1 MGTEIERK
9 FLVKGEAW
17 RAAGPGVLYRQG
29 YLCAGSATVRV
40 RTAGNRGL
48 LTVKGPARGLVR
60 SEFEYPIPLADA
72 EAMLTE
78 LAEKPLVEK
87 YRYTVPHAGLIWVVD
102 EFLGANQGLILAEV
116 ELERE
121 DQGFEKP
128 SWAGR
133 EVSDDPRYRNT
144 SLARRSYT
152 LWA

>member
-9 FLVKGEAW
+9 FLVTGDAW
-17 RAAGPGVLYRQG
+17 RTANPGVLYRQG
-29 YLCAGSATVRV
+29 YLCTGSATVRV
-40 RTAGNRGL
+40 RTAGDRGF
-48 LTVKGPARGLVR
+48 LTVKGPARGIAR

-72 EAMLTE
+72 EAMLKE

-87 YRYTVPHAGLIWVVD
+87 YRHTVFHAGLMWVVD

-121 DQGFEKP
+121 DQPLEKP

-133 EVSDDPRYRNT
+133 EVSDDPRYRNA
-144 SLARRSYT
+144 SLVRRPYNT
-152 LWA
+152 F